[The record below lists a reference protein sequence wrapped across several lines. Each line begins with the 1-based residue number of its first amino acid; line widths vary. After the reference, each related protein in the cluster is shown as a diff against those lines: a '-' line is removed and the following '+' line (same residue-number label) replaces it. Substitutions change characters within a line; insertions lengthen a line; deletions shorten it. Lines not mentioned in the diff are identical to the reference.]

1 MAAKRIFIRILIFYV
16 LTIFMIGLVVPSNDP
31 NLLQSTGTASQ
42 SPFVI
47 AARLAGIKVIPS
59 IINAVVLTS
68 AWSSGNSSMLGGSRV
83 LYGMAIH
90 GHAPKIFTKI
100 NRFGIP
106 YLAVAF
112 FSAFLCLGYMTLNWI
127 CICIIYLRFFYGCKK
142 QGIDRHSELPWAAP
156 LQPYTTWASLTVF
169 ITLLFTGGYATFI
182 HGEWSTETFIS
193 SYINIP
199 IILLL
204 YFGAKFWMKSSII
217 PLAELPIRHFIDIY
231 QANPE
236 PPEAPKR
243 GLQKLNILWS

>member
-1 MAAKRIFIRILIFYV
+1 
-16 LTIFMIGLVVPSNDP
+16 
-31 NLLQSTGTASQ
+31 
-42 SPFVI
+42 
-47 AARLAGIKVIPS
+47 
-59 IINAVVLTS
+59 
-68 AWSSGNSSMLGGSRV
+68 
-83 LYGMAIH
+83 MAIH

-112 FSAFLCLGYMTLNWI
+112 FSAFLCLGYMTLSDSASTVFNWLQDLVSIATLVNWI